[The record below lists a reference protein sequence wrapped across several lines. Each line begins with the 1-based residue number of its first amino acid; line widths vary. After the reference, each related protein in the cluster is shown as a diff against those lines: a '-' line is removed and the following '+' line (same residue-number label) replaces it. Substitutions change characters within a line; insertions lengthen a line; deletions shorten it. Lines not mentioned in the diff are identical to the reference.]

1 MASSGLAQP
10 PSEDSP
16 WPLSLL
22 HASPGLLRLDPTG
35 GALLLL
41 VLAALLGWNWLWR
54 RPEPGIPPGP
64 TPWPVVGNF
73 GFVLLPP
80 FLRRKSWPYG
90 RAKTNPLNTSGL
102 SAQLLLAE
110 LAHVYGNIY
119 SFFIG
124 HYLVVVLNDFHSVR
138 EALVQQAEVFSDRP
152 RMPLSYILTK
162 GKGIVFAHYG
172 PVWRQ
177 QRKFSHSTL
186 RHFGLGKL
194 SLEPKIIEEFRFV
207 KEEMQK
213 HGEDPFNPFPIVN
226 NAVSNII
233 CSLCFGQRFDYTN
246 SEFKKMLNFMS
257 RALEICLNTQLLLVN
272 ICSWLYY
279 LPFGPFKE
287 LRQIEKDITT
297 FLKKIIKDHRES
309 LDVANPQDFIDMY
322 LLHVEEERKN
332 NGNSSFDEDYLFYI
346 IGDLFIAGTDTTTN
360 SLLWC
365 LLYMS
370 LNPDVQEKVHEEIE
384 RVIGADR
391 APSLTDKAQMP
402 YTEATLMEVQRLS
415 VVVPLSIPHMTSEKT
430 GTGASSCALPQAGSW
445 EGVERR
451 GCPLIKSCL
460 HPQVPRS
467 LVSANYKVLQGYT
480 IPKGTIILP
489 NLWSV
494 HRDPAIWEKP
504 DDFYPN
510 RFLDD
515 QGQLIKKESFIPFGI
530 GKRVC
535 MGEQLAKMEIFLM
548 FVSLMQSF
556 TFALPKDSKPNLTG
570 KYGLTL
576 APHPFNIIASKR

>member
-1 MASSGLAQP
+1 MDAPAPPQP
-10 PSEDSP
+10 PTQSWL
-16 WPLSLL
+16 WPPSLL
-22 HASPGLLRLDPTG
+22 PAPLGLLRLDPTG

-41 VLAALLGWNWLWR
+41 GLAALLGWSWLR
-54 RPEPGIPPGP
+54 RHRPPGIPPGP
-64 TPWPVVGNF
+64 APWPVVGNF

-80 FLRRKSWPYG
+80 FLRGKSWLNRRV
-90 RAKTNPLNTSGL
+90 RAAGL
-102 SAQLLLAE
+102 DLSSLGSQVLLTDLAR
-110 LAHVYGNIY
+110 VYGNIY

-152 RMPLSYILTK
+152 RVPLISLVTK

-194 SLEPKIIEEFRFV
+194 SLEPKVIEEFKYV
-207 KEEMQK
+207 KAEMQK
-213 HGEDPFNPFPIVN
+213 HGGDPFNPFPIVN

-233 CSLCFGQRFDYTN
+233 CSMCFGQRFDYTN
-246 SEFKKMLNFMS
+246 SEFKKMLDFMS
-257 RALEICLNTQLLLVN
+257 RGLEICLNNQLQLVN

-309 LDVANPQDFIDMY
+309 LDVENPQDFIDMY
-322 LLHVEEERKN
+322 LLHVEEEKKN
-332 NGNSSFDEDYLFYI
+332 NSNSSFNEDYLFYI

-370 LNPDVQEKVHEEIE
+370 LNPDVQ
-384 RVIGADR
+384 
-391 APSLTDKAQMP
+391 
-402 YTEATLMEVQRLS
+402 
-415 VVVPLSIPHMTSEKT
+415 
-430 GTGASSCALPQAGSW
+430 
-445 EGVERR
+445 
-451 GCPLIKSCL
+451 
-460 HPQVPRS
+460 
-467 LVSANYKVLQGYT
+467 VLQGYT
-480 IPKGTIILP
+480 IPKGTVIIP

-504 DDFYPN
+504 DDFNPN

-515 QGQLIKKESFIPFGI
+515 QGQVMKKETFIPFGI

-535 MGEQLAKMEIFLM
+535 MGEQLAKMELFLM

-556 TFALPKDSKPNLTG
+556 TFALPKDSKKPNLTG
-570 KYGLTL
+570 RYGLTL
-576 APHPFNIIASKR
+576 APHPFNLIISKK